1 MGILFWIAR
10 PRNLLILAGLLLCLR
25 YWFSIESFTRRWHN
39 EWRYPPQS
47 AMAAGGKEILDKL
60 EQKQAQ
66 KILFRHRRISAKL
79 DKARGD
85 GFNIDGLQAK
95 ANAALTMNV
104 PAYREQAIKV
114 LNEVEM
120 RVPRKKTSS
129 RR

>member
-1 MGILFWIAR
+1 
-10 PRNLLILAGLLLCLR
+10 
-25 YWFSIESFTRRWHN
+25 
-39 EWRYPPQS
+39 
-47 AMAAGGKEILDKL
+47 MAAGGKEILDKL